1 MKEGPLSFWRGNGT
15 NVLKIV
21 PESACKF
28 FAYDMFMRA
37 IVERTEGE
45 VRARERERKSERE
58 QERERE
64 RERARER
71 ARARKRERERERE
84 NTHTRAYNR

>member
-45 VRARERERKSERE
+45 VRARERER
-58 QERERE
+58 ERERGSE
-64 RERARER
+64 SEIVSARD
-71 ARARKRERERERE
+71 RERE
-84 NTHTRAYNR
+84 

>member
-1 MKEGPLSFWRGNGT
+1 MLQSAAKPKDTGIRDTVRTIMKEGPLSFWRGNGT

-45 VRARERERKSERE
+45 VRARERER
-58 QERERE
+58 ERERGSE
-64 RERARER
+64 SEIVSARD
-71 ARARKRERERERE
+71 RERE
-84 NTHTRAYNR
+84 